1 MRKQKSRKIQKKNCK
16 KKQEKKQKKKRWNL
30 KWKMFTFFIFGVRF
44 EYDMS
49 KSKSIAASAIV
60 SSGVFKQVSQR
71 NSNPQRSGFS
81 TI

>member
-1 MRKQKSRKIQKKNCK
+1 MRKQKSRKIQNKNCK
-16 KKQEKKQKKKRWNL
+16 KRQEKSRKKWWNL
-30 KWKMFTFFIFGVRF
+30 KGKMFTFFIFGVRF